1 MLRRRFAY
9 SLTGRTGDGKT
20 GVMMTTAAHV
30 VLGQPL
36 GKHQTER
43 GRVLYLAGENPD
55 DIRMRWVAM
64 ADVMGF
70 DPGIEG
76 MHFHRGQVLHSGAVL
91 PRAG

>member
-1 MLRRRFAY
+1 MHHGGTRCAWGSR
-9 SLTGRTGDGKT
+9 S
-20 GVMMTTAAHV
+20 
-30 VLGQPL
+30 
-36 GKHQTER
+36 GKHQTEK

-76 MHFHRGQVLHSGAVL
+76 MHFIEGGFSIPELFSRVQDEVD
-91 PRAG
+91 